1 MSRQAI
7 LDECAVHFP
16 ELLPWTAWC
25 YDQHPILKHAMGFMT
40 GVQQGDPLGPLL
52 FCLVLQK
59 VVSAIST
66 DDRCAVLLFHA
77 WYMDDGIVVASPI
90 CATNH
95 VPSIV
100 QDQGLPLGL
109 FINMAK
115 GGFQSQ

>member
-1 MSRQAI
+1 MRLIVQA
-7 LDECAVHFP
+7 
-16 ELLPWTAWC
+16 ELQIRHRDL
-25 YDQHPILKHAMGFMT
+25 
-40 GVQQGDPLGPLL
+40 LGPLL

-66 DDRCAVLLFHA
+66 DDRRAVLLFHA
-77 WYMDDGIVVASPI
+77 WYMDDGVVASPR

-95 VPSIV
+95 VPYIV
-100 QDQGLPLGL
+100 QDQGPPLGL